1 MISSLWSYI
10 YILNHN
16 YEHTGIVEDKK
27 LLRTAGFGAKSPGNK
42 SSLGISVEGSDF
54 VAQSDGLKAI
64 LEPWL
69 TLLWPV
75 STADS
80 PRKVELSE
88 LELSI
93 NESNGSSFSRTLPLT
108 VPPLIV
114 PKQGSICWTW
124 GKDWWMK
131 TGKNDNPGRWDV
143 WLWYSRIYKPVQSR
157 EHLHH
162 WSILVIILIQNG
174 ADHFLATDAGLSIL
188 NSG

>member
-124 GKDWWMK
+124 GKDWWTDGWK
-131 TGKNDNPGRWDV
+131 PGKNKIQEDGMFAVILKNLQAGPISWTSSPLVHFSDNFDTEW
-143 WLWYSRIYKPVQSR
+143 SRSLLGNR
-157 EHLHH
+157 C
-162 WSILVIILIQNG
+162 G
-174 ADHFLATDAGLSIL
+174 A
-188 NSG
+188 